1 MVQCRR
7 IIIERA
13 QEPRTT
19 NTLRTRVPENARFQE
34 SRIFSIATILER
46 MEEEESADGQQKRA
60 IRRNETIG
68 EGNSSSKEEREIERK
83 REREKE
89 NIMRWKEGRGKEGS
103 KVKVRAEGCERENRA
118 GPLRPY
124 SIIFLHHKCLYCYV
138 CQWRGK

>member
-68 EGNSSSKEEREIERK
+68 EGNSSSKEEREREIERK
-83 REREKE
+83 REREYYA
-89 NIMRWKEGRGKEGS
+89 MEGRQ
-103 KVKVRAEGCERENRA
+103 RER
-118 GPLRPY
+118 
-124 SIIFLHHKCLYCYV
+124 
-138 CQWRGK
+138 RGAR